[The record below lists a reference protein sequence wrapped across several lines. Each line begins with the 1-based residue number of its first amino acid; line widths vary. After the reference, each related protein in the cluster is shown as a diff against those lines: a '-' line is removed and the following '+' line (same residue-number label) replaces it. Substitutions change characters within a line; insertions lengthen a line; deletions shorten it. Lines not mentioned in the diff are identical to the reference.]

1 LSQPAPDQFRDVAEI
16 YDSLMSV
23 VPYRQWVDYV
33 EQLWLRFQMRPRR
46 VLDLACGTGNA
57 TLELARRGYEVT
69 GVDSSAEMLRV
80 ARRKAPQLAFHEQD
94 ARHLALVERFDAC
107 VCLFDSLNY
116 ILEPEGLTAA
126 LAAVRRHLEP
136 DGSFIFDLNAI
147 RALEQGMF
155 DQEGHGRDET
165 IAYVWRSHY
174 FPDRRLCRID
184 MRFFVQEPA
193 GRRSPASTREFTET
207 HWQRGYTI
215 AEVTGSLM
223 EAGFHP
229 LAVFDA
235 FTFRP
240 PTPRSDRLYFVAAAN
255 AA

>member
-1 LSQPAPDQFRDVAEI
+1 
-16 YDSLMSV
+16 MSV

-33 EQLWLRFQMRPRR
+33 EQLWLRFQHRPGRL
-46 VLDLACGTGNA
+46 LDLACGTGNA
-57 TLELARRGYEVT
+57 TLELARRGYDVT

-80 ARRKAPQLAFHEQD
+80 ARRKAPRLTFHQQD
-94 ARHLALVERFDAC
+94 ARALALPERFDAC

-116 ILEPEGLTAA
+116 ILELESLSAA
-126 LAAVRRHLEP
+126 FAGVQRHLGA
-136 DGSFIFDLNAI
+136 DGSFIFDLNAF

-155 DQEGHGRDET
+155 DQEGHGRDEAV
-165 IAYVWRSHY
+165 AYVWRSHY

-184 MRFFVQEPA
+184 MRFTVQEPP
-193 GRRSPASTREFTET
+193 GTREFTET

-215 AEVTGSLM
+215 GEVTGALKD
-223 EAGFHP
+223 AGFHP

-240 PTPRSDRLYFVAAAN
+240 PSARSDRLYFVAAAS
-255 AA
+255 